1 MRFKVTLRREN
12 YLFGLKWL
20 LWWILKAC
28 FCKLISHTKYFLN
41 RKMEHGLLII
51 KAANYMHWT
60 FECHT
65 HTDLLLC
72 APALPFSPGQW
83 CLTLPPLPQQPE
95 PHKTRPHQ
103 HREPKWLREICQL
116 KRLYTFKFKKCMTIY
131 TLY

>member
-1 MRFKVTLRREN
+1 MKWGNERNGNFLLKATLSFIN
-12 YLFGLKWL
+12 VLFSKN
-20 LWWILKAC
+20 KAC

-72 APALPFSPGQW
+72 APALPSSPGQ
-83 CLTLPPLPQQPE
+83 
-95 PHKTRPHQ
+95 
-103 HREPKWLREICQL
+103 
-116 KRLYTFKFKKCMTIY
+116 
-131 TLY
+131 